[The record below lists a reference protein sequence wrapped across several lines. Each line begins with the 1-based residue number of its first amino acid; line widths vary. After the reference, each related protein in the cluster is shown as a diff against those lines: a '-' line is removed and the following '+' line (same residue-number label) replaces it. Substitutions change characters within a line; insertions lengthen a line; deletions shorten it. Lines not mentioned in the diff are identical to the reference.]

1 MSWYNPLS
9 WFAPPGVATSPGT
22 YAETKKRFF
31 EFAGKTYYFDL
42 NNSQDLKNAYLTCP
56 PLKAIINI
64 RAQMFVNGEV
74 EIVNKNTKNRQRGEV
89 AKGLRERLARPNVM
103 QNWNQF
109 FAQMHIYTDLFG
121 YCPLFKMVPAGFS
134 ADQPSAIWCIPPWLF
149 EIEYTGKWYNQ
160 TELKGIYKGFF
171 IKWGGERK
179 ELPFDQVTVIM
190 DNTIGT
196 GDNLLTNSLTKNI
209 LLPDS
214 RVVGHEYPISNI
226 YAAMKSMNTL
236 ISKKGAIGILSN
248 DARDANGPIK
258 VGDKEKKAVQ
268 EDFRRYG
275 LMGEEWQIII
285 TEASLKWQAMTM
297 PVKDMLLHEEIEQ
310 DIMRLCDGIGLYF
323 YILSNGK
330 GATFSNLTQA
340 EKAQYQ
346 NRIIPDAVSRL
357 EQFSAFLIPKTE
369 NARLSISFSHVESLQ
384 VSSKDAGIALKAQGD
399 AFQVLWGLGLVT
411 RNQIL
416 TAIDMDIVEGRDEFT
431 KYIFELPPE
440 QQGIISPGRQNGG
453 GTGDTSHTG
462 QTNNVTT
469 ETQ

>member
-1 MSWYNPLS
+1 
-9 WFAPPGVATSPGT
+9 
-22 YAETKKRFF
+22 
-31 EFAGKTYYFDL
+31 
-42 NNSQDLKNAYLTCP
+42 
-56 PLKAIINI
+56 
-64 RAQMFVNGEV
+64 
-74 EIVNKNTKNRQRGEV
+74 
-89 AKGLRERLARPNVM
+89 
-103 QNWNQF
+103 
-109 FAQMHIYTDLFG
+109 
-121 YCPLFKMVPAGFS
+121 
-134 ADQPSAIWCIPPWLF
+134 
-149 EIEYTGKWYNQ
+149 
-160 TELKGIYKGFF
+160 
-171 IKWGGERK
+171 
-179 ELPFDQVTVIM
+179 
-190 DNTIGT
+190 
-196 GDNLLTNSLTKNI
+196 
-209 LLPDS
+209 LPDS

-248 DARDANGPIK
+248 NAHDANGPIK

-268 EDFRRYG
+268 DDFQRYG
-275 LMGEEWQIII
+275 LMGEEWQVII
-285 TEASLKWQAMTM
+285 TEADLKWQAMTI

-330 GATFSNLTQA
+330 GSTFSNLTQA

-357 EQFSAFLIPKTE
+357 EQLSAFIIPASE

-384 VSSKDAGIALKAQGD
+384 VSGKDAGIALKAQGD

-416 TAIDMDIVEGRDEFT
+416 RAIDMDKVDDPDFD
-431 KYIFELPPE
+431 KYIFQLPPE
-440 QQGIISPGRQNGG
+440 KQGIISPGRQNGG
-453 GTGDTSHTG
+453 GIGDTTHTG

>member
-1 MSWYNPLS
+1 MSWYNPLT
-9 WFAPPGVATSPGT
+9 WFAPPGTSVST
-22 YAETKKRFF
+22 ENYSSLKKRFF
-31 EFAGKTYYFDL
+31 EFNGKTIYFEL
-42 NNSQDLKNAYLTCP
+42 NNVADIRNAYMTCP

-74 EIVNKNTKNRQRGEV
+74 EIVNKNTKNRQRGSV
-89 AKGLRERLARPNVM
+89 AKSLRQRLQKPNPL
-103 QNWNQF
+103 QSWNQF

-121 YCPLFKMVPAGFS
+121 YCPIYKLVPEGFS
-134 ADQPSAIWCIPPWLF
+134 TDEVSAIWCIPPWIF
-149 EIEYTGKWYNQ
+149 QIEYTGQWYNQ
-160 TELKGIYKGFF
+160 TDRSKIYKAFYIVSNGV
-171 IKWGGERK
+171 RK
-179 ELPFDQVTVIM
+179 ELPLNQVTVIM
-190 DNTIGT
+190 DNSIGT
-196 GDNLLTNSLTKNI
+196 AVDVTTNNLTSNL

-214 RVVGHEYPISNI
+214 RVVSNEYSISNI

-236 ISKKGAIGILSN
+236 ITKKGAIGILSN
-248 DARDANGPIK
+248 NAHDANGPIK

-268 EDFRRYG
+268 DDFQKYG
-275 LMGEEWQIII
+275 TMGEEWQVII
-285 TEASLKWQAMTM
+285 TEADLKWQAMTV

-330 GATFSNLTQA
+330 GSTFSNLTQA

-346 NRIIPDAVSRL
+346 NRLIPDAVSRL
-357 EQFSAFLIPKTE
+357 EQLSSFIIPETE
-369 NARLSISFSHVESLQ
+369 NARLAISFSHVEALQ
-384 VSSKDAGIALKAQGD
+384 VSGKDAGIALKAQGD
-399 AFQVLWGLGLVT
+399 AFQVLWGMGLVT

-416 TAIDMDIVEGRDEFT
+416 NAIDFDEVDNEDFK

-440 QQGIISPGRQNGG
+440 KQGIITPGRQNGG